1 MILYKERGISCSSS
15 RLGEIR
21 AVMPSTS
28 CQLEFSRRVKKSL
41 TNEGHTQ
48 LASSEDTLSPLI
60 VAESTDNFKLGFY
73 KKVSGGDYLSL
84 LLISFYE

>member
-1 MILYKERGISCSSS
+1 MVNAFLLHRLRWKALVDKKKNDLYKERGVSCSSC

-41 TNEGHTQ
+41 TNGGHTQ
-48 LASSEDTLSPLI
+48 LASSEDTLRH
-60 VAESTDNFKLGFY
+60 
-73 KKVSGGDYLSL
+73 
-84 LLISFYE
+84 